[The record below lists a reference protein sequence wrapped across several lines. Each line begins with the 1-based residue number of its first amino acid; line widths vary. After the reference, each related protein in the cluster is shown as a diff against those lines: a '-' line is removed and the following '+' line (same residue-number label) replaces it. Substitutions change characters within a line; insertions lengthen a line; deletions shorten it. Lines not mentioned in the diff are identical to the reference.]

1 MQGALSVTSCQVSRL
16 SPEHESR
23 CWFRVDHLAE
33 AASVRLSLLFCPASS
48 WEEAEG
54 VCPCD
59 CARGSGFP
67 DLTPAAQTPKGK
79 TGESDVVK
87 TKDFRA
93 SEDAVREAERE
104 RFLQTTRPRR
114 DVCPTRVRSGHDA
127 AERQPRCAGR
137 RARADTSSGGL
148 QTAVRRSRCGVA
160 RQGGTSP
167 DAGRGPP
174 STEWGGRE
182 QREGQRRVLA
192 QGRTVGPSLLRRRR
206 RQSRTA
212 AAEDGR
218 PLAAPHAGAQ
228 TRRLVPQAA
237 RLREAP
243 AGGLVR
249 PRPGCARSGGCT
261 RQPDSVA
268 VCFLLGVEAGSLPA
282 VPASRRVPGPAHALL
297 CGSVVLPGKTS
308 AGCFPFV
315 FPVFRFGGFDLFP
328 IPWSPGPPG
337 GG

>member
-1 MQGALSVTSCQVSRL
+1 MGWVGCGWLFADCPRVGIRLILSSEIAGGDGGQEGRAQMQGALSVTSCQVSRL

-137 RARADTSSGGL
+137 RARADTSSGGV

-160 RQGGTSP
+160 RQGGASP

-212 AAEDGR
+212 AAE
-218 PLAAPHAGAQ
+218 
-228 TRRLVPQAA
+228 
-237 RLREAP
+237 
-243 AGGLVR
+243 
-249 PRPGCARSGGCT
+249 
-261 RQPDSVA
+261 
-268 VCFLLGVEAGSLPA
+268 
-282 VPASRRVPGPAHALL
+282 
-297 CGSVVLPGKTS
+297 
-308 AGCFPFV
+308 
-315 FPVFRFGGFDLFP
+315 
-328 IPWSPGPPG
+328 
-337 GG
+337 